1 VTRSRFNIT
10 SSWLDPPM
18 IAPTF
23 GWRGFAFVKGSLPF
37 QTAARKCWRPRPR
50 SPLSAGEAQ
59 PYQHRS
65 GPALISGLQ
74 LGITERLSCLC
85 SLAHQPAH
93 SASVL
98 APVFDH
104 ATGKAQCGQD
114 QKPWPGRLFPGLPA
128 ERSPPLKFVPICHQP
143 NANSRHPFSSN
154 ETIGSRPNAAP

>member
-1 VTRSRFNIT
+1 MTWPSNDCPDIRPAVIRLRKS
-10 SSWLDPPM
+10 
-18 IAPTF
+18 
-23 GWRGFAFVKGSLPF
+23 SLPF
-37 QTAARKCWRPRPR
+37 QTAARKCRDSTSPHIALTPACPRRCWRPRTR

-98 APVFDH
+98 APVFGH

-114 QKPWPGRLFPGLPA
+114 PKPWPGRLFPGLPA

-143 NANSRHPFSSN
+143 NANSRPFPVS
-154 ETIGSRPNAAP
+154 